1 MTLADLKTQQA
12 DLLQRMRQ
20 AETIVASETVDVGRL
35 VAAQNERAALAI
47 LLQRVGERIAA
58 AEAAERQAQLEAAQ
72 AKRRL
77 AIDKATAQA
86 VKDFRALW
94 ASLAELGAV
103 YDVTLAPNSANH
115 LASLR
120 ASLAATAEG
129 LRMTG
134 VDIPR

>member
-1 MTLADLKTQQA
+1 MIYGHWADKA
-12 DLLQRMRQ
+12 
-20 AETIVASETVDVGRL
+20 GGL
-35 VAAQNERAALAI
+35 VALGGSYAPGAQK
-47 LLQRVGERIAA
+47 
-58 AEAAERQAQLEAAQ
+58 AAQ
-72 AKRRL
+72 AKRRQ

-103 YDVTLAPNSANH
+103 YDVTLAPGAANY
-115 LASLR
+115 LANLR

-129 LRMTG
+129 LRLTG

>member
-1 MTLADLKTQQA
+1 MLGWVKNPA
-12 DLLQRMRQ
+12 MRIMILPILPIFQ
-20 AETIVASETVDVGRL
+20 GIRRWRL
-35 VAAQNERAALAI
+35 
-47 LLQRVGERIAA
+47 
-58 AEAAERQAQLEAAQ
+58 RQ
-72 AKRRL
+72 